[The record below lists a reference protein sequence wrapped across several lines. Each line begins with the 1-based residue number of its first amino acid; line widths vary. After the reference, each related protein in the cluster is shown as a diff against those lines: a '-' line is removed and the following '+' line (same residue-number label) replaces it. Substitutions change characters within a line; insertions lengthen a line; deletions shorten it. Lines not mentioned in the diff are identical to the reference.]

1 METRVSS
8 ATKEVIIGEG
18 HPTVLIGER
27 INPTGKKRMA
37 EALRAGD
44 MDIICQEAVQQV
56 LDGADIIDVNVST
69 PGVNEVSLL
78 PKAVLAIM
86 EAVDVPLCIDSSNPD
101 ALTAALKVYT
111 GKPLINS
118 VNGETASLNKI
129 LPVIKEYGA
138 AVIGLT
144 QDNEGIP
151 VDAEKRI
158 AVAEKIVQQAK
169 AVGIPHEDVVI
180 DCMAMAIGAVP
191 GAGLV
196 TLDAIKGIKE
206 RLGTNQ
212 TLGASNISFG
222 LPDRNLIN
230 YAFLATT
237 IAAGITCPIV
247 NVAKVRPII
256 LATDLVLNH
265 DKRARRYIEN
275 YRKQQTQG

>member
-8 ATKEVIIGEG
+8 STKEVIIGDG
-18 HPTVLIGER
+18 HPTALIGER

-37 EALRAGD
+37 EALKAGD
-44 MDIICQEAVQQV
+44 MDFICQEAVQQV
-56 LDGADIIDVNVST
+56 QDGADIIDINVST
-69 PGVNEVSLL
+69 PGVDEVSLL
-78 PKAVLAIM
+78 PKAVMAVM

-101 ALTAALKVYT
+101 ALTAALKAYS

-151 VDAEKRI
+151 ADAEKRI
-158 AVAEKIVQQAK
+158 AVADKIVQQAK
-169 AVGIPHEDVVI
+169 AVGIPREDVVI
-180 DCMAMAIGAVP
+180 DCLAMAIGAVP
-191 GAGLV
+191 SAGLV

-206 RLGTNQ
+206 RLGVNQ

-247 NVAKVRPII
+247 DVAKVRPII
-256 LATDLVLNH
+256 LATDLVLNR

-275 YRKQQTQG
+275 YRKQQSQG